1 MTPVFWDYLPA
12 LLTAWSVQVMGV
24 VSPGPSVALLLGVG
38 TTQGPRAALLTCAGI
53 ASASII
59 LSVATVLGLTVIF
72 VQLSQAMIVLK
83 VLGAAYLA
91 WLAYGAFRR
100 AVTLPPMPETA
111 ENHASASQFAY
122 RGFLL
127 QVTNPKAIFFWIAIA
142 SLGGLAG
149 APLPVVAVFVAG
161 AFVNSFVG
169 HAAWGLVFASPP
181 MRRLYLSGRRWV
193 ESGLGAFFAFASFK
207 LLTTRI

>member
-1 MTPVFWDYLPA
+1 MTAVLRDYLPA
-12 LLTAWSVQVMGV
+12 RLAAWSLQVVGV
-24 VSPGPSVALLLGVG
+24 LSPGPSVALLLGVG
-38 TTQGPRAALLTCAGI
+38 TAQGPRAALLTCAGI
-53 ASASII
+53 PSASIV
-59 LSVATVLGLTVIF
+59 LSVATVLGLTVVF
-72 VQLSQAMIVLK
+72 AQLSQAVTALK
-83 VLGAAYLA
+83 LLGAAYLA

-100 AVTLPPMPETA
+100 AATLPPLPETPA
-111 ENHASASQFAY
+111 IRASAAHLAR
-122 RGFLL
+122 RGFEL

-149 APLPVVAVFVAG
+149 APLPVVAVFVAR

-181 MRRLYLSGRRWV
+181 IRRLYLSGRRWV
-193 ESGLGAFFAFASFK
+193 EGALGTFFAFASFK